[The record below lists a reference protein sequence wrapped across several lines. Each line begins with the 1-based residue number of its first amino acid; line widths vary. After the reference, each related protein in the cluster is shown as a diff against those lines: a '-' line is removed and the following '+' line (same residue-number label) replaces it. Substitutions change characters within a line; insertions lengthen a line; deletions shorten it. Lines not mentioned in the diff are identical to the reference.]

1 MAPGSSYQRIEQ
13 VWLSVAGEHASFELH
28 SVPLS
33 DLGAVAASEILRDLS
48 EVTKR

>member
-1 MAPGSSYQRIEQ
+1 
-13 VWLSVAGEHASFELH
+13 VAGEHASFELH

-33 DLGAVAASEILRDLS
+33 DLGAVPASEILRDLA